1 MDTIDEANQAAC
13 WLWESLKE
21 VEPMMAPHEFLQ
33 WDATNLLLLEFV
45 NSKALKVLQEKK
57 ALDWIYLVSP
67 GMAIVQANPQVQG
80 ITELDDFVQKVKDYN
95 TSLGRKKAR
104 DGGYYIER
112 VVISKTLMEIESIK
126 SNMKEPTSKVY
137 MERLEARDPQ
147 GQGDHTSWLSW

>member
-67 GMAIVQANPQVQG
+67 GMAMC
-80 ITELDDFVQKVKDYN
+80 
-95 TSLGRKKAR
+95 R
-104 DGGYYIER
+104 
-112 VVISKTLMEIESIK
+112 
-126 SNMKEPTSKVY
+126 PTPKCRAS
-137 MERLEARDPQ
+137 Q
-147 GQGDHTSWLSW
+147 S